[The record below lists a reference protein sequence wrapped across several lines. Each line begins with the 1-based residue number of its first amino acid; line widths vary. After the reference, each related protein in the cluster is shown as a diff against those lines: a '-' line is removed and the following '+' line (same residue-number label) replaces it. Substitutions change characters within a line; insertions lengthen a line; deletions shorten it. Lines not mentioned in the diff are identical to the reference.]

1 MPLTILSDV
10 DINALLLSLTRED
23 VLTLQHNLAE
33 ALHEYSTG
41 TQESTGCCQTNQPQ
55 RISIPAANNQ
65 NTLFMPASTSTSR
78 GMKIVT
84 LGMSSDVTKTPSI
97 ASAVSR
103 SPSGQSNAKSN
114 SDPGS
119 GSGSDPST
127 PTGSTPTSQLSSL
140 SLASTN
146 TTKTSGS
153 NSSPSS
159 LTHTSSLASNQ
170 TTTPIGTLTLL
181 TSLGIPYA
189 LLSAPSLTAF
199 RTALASTILFTKRRS
214 VHTILIFGAGLQA
227 LWHIRLALLLRGEEI
242 HHIHIVNRSFR
253 RAQTLMQS
261 IYTSEEWEH
270 LRTANEKLTFSVV
283 SSEYGEFTRL
293 LKEHVR
299 KADAIFCCT
308 ASRDPLFPAEYL
320 TNPEGRK
327 KGRYISMIGSYNHD
341 MVELHPDI
349 LKQAVAPGHRHH
361 HHRHAEKGGV
371 VVVDSLSATMKEAGE
386 VRQAGLGPEQLVEI
400 GELLMVKKAVMQEI
414 ADGTGEGEKGL
425 RKWLMGGN
433 VLYKSVGLGLMDV
446 CVGEDLVNLARQKG
460 VGTTVEGF

>member
-1 MPLTILSDV
+1 MPLTVLSDA
-10 DINALLLSLTRED
+10 DINSLLLSLTSED
-23 VLTLQHNLAE
+23 VLALQHNLAE

-55 RISIPAANNQ
+55 RISIPAANSQ

-84 LGMSSDVTKTPSI
+84 LGMSSDVPKPPSI
-97 ASAVSR
+97 ASAA
-103 SPSGQSNAKSN
+103 SGSLSSQSNSN
-114 SDPGS
+114 SN
-119 GSGSDPST
+119 SGSDPST
-127 PTGSTPTSQLSSL
+127 PTDSTPTSQLSSL

-153 NSSPSS
+153 ISSPSS

-227 LWHIRLALLLRGEEI
+227 LWHIRLALLLRGSEI
-242 HHIHIVNRSFR
+242 HHIHIVNRSFS

-261 IYTSEEWEH
+261 IYTSKEWEH

-283 SSEYGEFTRL
+283 SAEYGEFTRL

-341 MVELHPDI
+341 MVELHPDV

-425 RKWLMGGN
+425 KKWLMGGN

-460 VGTTVEGF
+460 VGTTIEGF